1 MQDLT
6 ETDSLSRSTSAVAEG
21 EAITDEHCAFYR
33 ENGFLVAEKLFT
45 AEEVREVKGETLEI
59 FRGERGLIEGL
70 QKADIKESEAET
82 LLKYL
87 CIHFPHK
94 LSPLIFKQLAHP
106 RVTAILQRLI
116 SPNVKAMQS
125 MLFVKAP
132 GKPGQ
137 SWHQDEYYIP
147 TRDCSLTGAWIAI
160 DDADLENGCL
170 WVLPRSHR
178 PAKIYPRAPYTGG
191 EYGEHDTIDPALFDE
206 SEAIPVEVKAGSVIF
221 FNGYLLHSSR
231 RNRSRQRFRRA
242 LVCHYMSAESYLPW
256 DQDGKFPLKEDMRD
270 IVLVAGVDPYAHKG
284 VEALNQAYLRP
295 DFQRIEKP

>member
-1 MQDLT
+1 MDFEEMDFERIGAKHRAQYQ
-6 ETDSLSRSTSAVAEG
+6 ES
-21 EAITDEHCAFYR
+21 
-33 ENGFLVAEKLFT
+33 GFLVVDQLFS
-45 AEEVREVKGETLEI
+45 ADEVREIKEETLNI

-70 QKADIKESEAET
+70 QKAEAGEDERET

-94 LSPLIFKQLAHP
+94 LSPVILRYLSHP
-106 RVTAILQRLI
+106 RVTQVLKTLI

-170 WVLPRSHR
+170 WVLPGSHR
-178 PAKIYPRAPYTGG
+178 PAKIYPRAHYSGG
-191 EYGEHDTIDPALFDE
+191 DYGEHDTIDPALFDE
-206 SEAIPVEVKAGSVIF
+206 SEAIPVEVKAGSVVF

-231 RNRSRQRFRRA
+231 RNRSDTRFRRA
-242 LVCHYMSAESYLPW
+242 LVNHYMSAESYLPW

-284 VEALNQAYLRP
+284 TESLNQAYLRP
-295 DFQRIEKP
+295 DFQRIEKA

>member
-1 MQDLT
+1 MTIHQHGQTQGSDVT
-6 ETDSLSRSTSAVAEG
+6 PAHV
-21 EAITDEHCAFYR
+21 AFY
-33 ENGFLVAEKLFT
+33 EQNGFLIAKDLFS
-45 AEEVREVKGETLEI
+45 AEEVQEIKDETLQL

-70 QKADIKESEAET
+70 QEAAPGESEMDT

-94 LSPLIFKQLAHP
+94 LSPIIFKYLGHAE
-106 RVTAILQRLI
+106 VAAVLQKII

-160 DDADLENGCL
+160 DDADGENGCL
-170 WVLPRSHR
+170 WVIPGSHR
-178 PAKIYPRAPYTGG
+178 PAKICTRTQYEGD
-191 EYGEHDTIDPALFDE
+191 EYGEHDTVDPALFDE
-206 SEAIPVEVKAGSVIF
+206 SKAVPVEVKSGSVIF

-231 RNRSRQRFRRA
+231 RNKSQVRFRRA
-242 LVCHYMSAESYLPW
+242 LVNHYMSAESYLPW
-256 DQDGKFPLKEDMRD
+256 DQDGKFPLKDDMRD
-270 IVLVAGVDPYAHKG
+270 IVMVAGEDPYAHKG
-284 VEALNQAYLRP
+284 IESLNQPYLRP
-295 DFQRIEKP
+295 DFQRIIKS